1 MKFHFFQ
8 YPDSGIFSIFDEW
21 QGMEDGGME
30 EGGKEDGKQRRR
42 EYPLNLQKA
51 VTA

>member
-21 QGMEDGGME
+21 QGME